1 LKDYKVKNREGTFNL
16 EVSICSQKV
25 RLPKYHDLGGTREH
39 MSTLMLDNGNIL
51 VVTGW
56 VRMLI
61 IGDEGY
67 NNTITTYE
75 KGIQMSRLFLK
86 NDVIVKTERSKF
98 DLSKCR

>member
-1 LKDYKVKNREGTFNL
+1 
-16 EVSICSQKV
+16 
-25 RLPKYHDLGGTREH
+25 
-39 MSTLMLDNGNIL
+39 MLDNGNIL